1 MKKSINV
8 TVGGN
13 EYRLVSSENDEYTR
27 KVAAHVDSKI
37 AEILHG
43 SSFSIID
50 AAILAG
56 INIADEYYKVL
67 DTADN
72 LRTQLKDYLEESGRM
87 KMEIADL
94 RRQLDKLKK

>member
-1 MKKSINV
+1 MKKSITV

-13 EYRLVSSENDEYTR
+13 EYRLLSSENDEYTR

-43 SSFSIID
+43 TNFSIID

-72 LRTQLKDYLEESGRM
+72 LRTQLKDYLEEAGRM
-87 KMEIADL
+87 KMEIAEL
-94 RRQLDKLKK
+94 RRELDRAKK

>member
-1 MKKSINV
+1 MKKSITV

-13 EYRLVSSENDEYTR
+13 DYRLISSENDEYTR

-37 AEILHG
+37 AEILD
-43 SSFSIID
+43 SSNFSNID
-50 AAILAG
+50 AAILAA

-72 LRTQLKDYLEESGRM
+72 LRTQLKDYLEEAGRM
-87 KMEIADL
+87 KMEIAEL
-94 RRQLDKLKK
+94 RRELERAKK

>member
-1 MKKSINV
+1 MKKTITV

-37 AEILHG
+37 AEILDG

-50 AAILAG
+50 AAVLAG

-87 KMEIADL
+87 KMELAEL
-94 RRQLDKLKK
+94 RRELDRLKR

>member
-1 MKKSINV
+1 MKKTITVS
-8 TVGGN
+8 VGGYD
-13 EYRLVSSENDEYTR
+13 YRLLSSENDEYTR

-37 AEILHG
+37 AEVLESG
-43 SSFSIID
+43 NFSIID
-50 AAILAG
+50 AAILAS

-87 KMEIADL
+87 KMELAEL
-94 RRQLDKLKK
+94 RRELDRAKR

>member
-1 MKKSINV
+1 MKKTITV

-37 AEILHG
+37 AEILDG

-50 AAILAG
+50 AAVLAG

-87 KMEIADL
+87 KMELAEL
-94 RRQLDKLKK
+94 RREVDRLKK